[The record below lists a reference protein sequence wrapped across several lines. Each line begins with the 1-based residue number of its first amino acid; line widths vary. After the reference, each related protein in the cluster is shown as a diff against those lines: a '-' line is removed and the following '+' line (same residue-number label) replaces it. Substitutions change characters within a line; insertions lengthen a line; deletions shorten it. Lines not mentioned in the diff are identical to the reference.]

1 MQKGYASS
9 ICKREHTKDTRMFM
23 ERNAVL
29 TQTTETE
36 EKDTT
41 RWYRWMRHFF
51 TEDVS
56 PDNHPLIGLQRRAV
70 WIGLALILQSS
81 NEIPYYWYMPYI
93 QPFGSLVPFF
103 LILGSFVALYMAF
116 RPTTL
121 KQKTQDVRKHP
132 RRWQRFLLIL
142 IVLLTIPG
150 GIEIVRGTV
159 MNFLPPQFTNDGTS
173 LDTNAA
179 MLLIQGKNP
188 YSDSNMLTLA
198 RMFPIQPNWTTPLE
212 EGQLAGH
219 TEYPSL
225 VELQSILDTDLKAGN
240 APEFESKV
248 SYPALSFLTLVPF
261 ALFHDYNVMPFYAL
275 SFLLLVYIAWKVV
288 KPEMRPWA
296 ILLAVA
302 NVPMIVST
310 IGANLDIFTILLLV
324 LAWLWRDKRWAS
336 AVMLGLALASKQPAW
351 FYLPFYLILTFR
363 LYGFKETIY
372 RSLIAGCVGLA
383 INLPFIIWNSHA
395 FIAGILAPV
404 SDPMYPMGVGLVNL
418 SVMHLIPFLPK
429 TAYTVLEL
437 AAMPLTY
444 LWYWRIC
451 RTHPESA
458 MLLAV
463 LPLFMAWRSLSSYF
477 YCTAFPLFILQAA
490 RGRVHKSADEEEK
503 QRHFRFL
510 QSARNEEST
519 LGLPQSVS
527 VRFTN
532 LFW

>member
-1 MQKGYASS
+1 M
-9 ICKREHTKDTRMFM
+9 EL

-29 TQTTETE
+29 TQTTELE

-41 RWYRWMRHFF
+41 RRYRWMRHFF

-70 WIGLALILQSS
+70 WIGMALILQSS

-93 QPFGSLVPFF
+93 QPFGSLVPFV
-103 LILGSFVALYMAF
+103 LLLGSFAALYMAF

-132 RRWQRFLLIL
+132 RRWQRFLLVL
-142 IVLLTIPG
+142 IVLLSIPG
-150 GIEIVRGTV
+150 SIEIVRGTV

-179 MLLIQGKNP
+179 MLLLQGKNP

-219 TEYPSL
+219 AEYPSL

-261 ALFHDYNVMPFYAL
+261 AVFHDYNVLPFYAL
-275 SFLLLVYIAWKVV
+275 SFLLLVYVAWKVV
-288 KPEMRPWA
+288 KPEMRPWV
-296 ILLAVA
+296 ILLAIA

-310 IGANLDIFTILLLV
+310 IGANLDVFTILLLV
-324 LAWLWRDKRWAS
+324 LAWLWREKRWAS
-336 AVMLGLALASKQPAW
+336 AIMLGLALASKQPAW

-372 RSLIAGCVGLA
+372 RSLIAGGIGLA
-383 INLPFIIWNSHA
+383 CNLPFILWNPHA
-395 FIAGILAPV
+395 FMAGILAPV
-404 SDPMYPMGVGLVNL
+404 SDPMYPMGVGIVNL
-418 SVMHLIPFLPK
+418 SVMHLFPFLPK
-429 TAYTVLEL
+429 MAYTVLEV
-437 AAMPLTY
+437 AVMPLTY

-490 RGRVHKSADEEEK
+490 RVRMQKRAVQEEK
-503 QRHFRFL
+503 SRHFRFF
-510 QSARNEEST
+510 QPARNEEST
-519 LGLPQSVS
+519 QGLPESVS
-527 VRFTN
+527 VRFMN
-532 LFW
+532 FFW

>member
-1 MQKGYASS
+1 M
-9 ICKREHTKDTRMFM
+9 EL

-29 TQTTETE
+29 TRTTELE
-36 EKDTT
+36 DKHTT
-41 RWYRWMRHFF
+41 RWYRWMRRFF

-56 PDNHPLIGLQRRAV
+56 PDNRPLIELQRRAV
-70 WIGLALILQSS
+70 WIGLALILQSC
-81 NEIPYYWYMPYI
+81 NEIPYYWYMPYL
-93 QPFGSLVPFF
+93 QASGSLIPFILF
-103 LILGSFVALYMAF
+103 LGSFAALIMAF

-121 KQKTQDVRKHP
+121 KQQTQDVRKHP
-132 RRWQRFLLIL
+132 RRWQRYVLIL
-142 IVLLTIPG
+142 IVLLSIPG
-150 GIEIVRGTV
+150 SIEIVRGTV

-212 EGQLAGH
+212 QGQLAGH
-219 TEYPSL
+219 AEYPSP
-225 VELQSILDTDLKAGN
+225 VELQSILDTDLKAGT

-261 ALFHDYNVMPFYAL
+261 AVFHDYNVLPFYAL
-275 SFLLLVYIAWKVV
+275 SLLLLVYVAWKVV
-288 KPEMRPWA
+288 RPEMRPWVL
-296 ILLAVA
+296 LLAVA

-310 IGANLDIFTILLLV
+310 IGGNLDVFVILLLV

-351 FYLPFYLILTFR
+351 FFLPFYLILTIRF
-363 LYGFKETIY
+363 YGFKETLY
-372 RSLIAGCVGLA
+372 RSLIAGGIGLA
-383 INLPFIIWNSHA
+383 CNLPFIIWNPHA

-404 SDPMYPMGVGLVNL
+404 ADPMYPMGVGIVNL
-418 SVMHLIPFLPK
+418 SVTNLFPFLPK
-429 TAYTVLEL
+429 LAYTVLEV
-437 AAMPLTY
+437 ATMPLTY
-444 LWYWRIC
+444 IWYWRIC
-451 RTHPESA
+451 RKHPESV

-490 RGRVHKSADEEEK
+490 RGRVHKHAVQEEK
-503 QRHFRFL
+503 PRPRFF
-510 QSARNEEST
+510 QPARSEEST
-519 LGLPQSVS
+519 LDIPTSVS
-527 VRFTN
+527 VRFLN